1 MKRATAGIVISGYP
15 PNEQMSHFWM
25 INAARDGAVLSDAAA
40 DPRTDGDID
49 EFSLKRRASV
59 KLSQGRS
66 IHVRIDLIRHV

>member
-15 PNEQMSHFWM
+15 PNGQMSHLWM
-25 INAARDGAVLSDAAA
+25 INAARDSALLSNTAA

-49 EFSLKRRASV
+49 EFSLKRRMSV
-59 KLSQGRS
+59 KLSECCG